1 MKVDWPSTSVLTWQ
15 SAQPPQPTFPP
26 ARHQENTKQRQD
38 HVQSY
43 PAQAQQEGAHRRKC
57 PSRSQ
62 GAEQRTVLS
71 CSLPSGSTP
80 GSSWARLRTAGALRQ
95 SKRGARYAR
104 ALQRGTSR
112 TTMQK
117 NHSIRHT
124 SPRITHP
131 CRSYFLLLLK
141 YPPASRAPRQHDT
154 IGFQWQ
160 PTKEAVG
167 LGTGGGH
174 PPHSAAQCRSLR

>member
-131 CRSYFLLLLK
+131 FLTIVPSQCIRGASSCRS
-141 YPPASRAPRQHDT
+141 
-154 IGFQWQ
+154 
-160 PTKEAVG
+160 
-167 LGTGGGH
+167 
-174 PPHSAAQCRSLR
+174 SLQLEE